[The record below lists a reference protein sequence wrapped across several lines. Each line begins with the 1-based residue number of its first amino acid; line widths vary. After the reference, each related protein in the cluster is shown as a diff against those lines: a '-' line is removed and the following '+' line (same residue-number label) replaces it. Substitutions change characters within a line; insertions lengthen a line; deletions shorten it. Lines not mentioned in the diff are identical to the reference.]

1 MKRHKAIILLVNLCA
16 FCFAYASAPNGYYSS
31 LNGKSGETLKNAI
44 HSIIR
49 PHTKLSYSSLWNY
62 FPTTDVYPETVNG
75 KHIVWDMYS
84 DNWNTREYWYYGGT
98 HGLNR
103 EHSVPK
109 SWWNSPSN
117 VEAYEAGTDII
128 HLFPSDGD
136 ANSAKSNYPL
146 GEVNTSLSVKFNN
159 GVSTVG
165 YPSISGSGTNYV
177 FEPDDEYK
185 GDFARVYFY
194 MATCYQDY
202 TWKYTYMFNNSSYLT
217 LNQYARNIL
226 LEWHRNDPVSQKE
239 RDRNDAVYTIQGNR
253 NPFVDDPN
261 LAEYIWGNKM
271 GESYNGGGNG
281 NVTGPAEILYPQL
294 GSSIDFGQ
302 IGLGKTINLELYV
315 KGQNITGSGITLVL
329 FDDNSHHQMF
339 SLSTERISAS
349 AMNST
354 NGYKLTITYKPTK
367 TGKHSTCLYF
377 YDGGITGSVTGVYI
391 NGECLE
397 VPTLSS
403 PVALP
408 AENVTTEG
416 YRAVWQAV
424 DEEVDF
430 YIITRSIYKDGVL
443 ITTEQVDTE
452 ETYYDFTREIGTSET
467 YYVQSS
473 RLGYTSPASNT
484 ITVAEGSGI
493 EGIEADH
500 ILAVATHPG
509 GIRFICNEPLSNV
522 CIYNTQGVMIKQ
534 LQTVENDLAVELPT
548 GIYLITAH
556 ESNKTIKAIIK

>member
-1 MKRHKAIILLVNLCA
+1 MKKQYNILFSIVIFSCI
-16 FCFAYASAPNGYYSS
+16 CAYAAAPNGYYNS

-44 HSIIR
+44 HSLVR
-49 PHTKLSYSSLWNY
+49 PHTKLSYSSLWNH
-62 FPTTDVYPETVNG
+62 FPKTDAYPEKVNG
-75 KHIVWDMYS
+75 KSIVWDMYS
-84 DNWNTREYWYYGGT
+84 DNWNNLDYWYYGGT
-98 HGLNR
+98 YGLNR

-109 SWWNSPSN
+109 SWWNSPSD

-128 HLFPSDGD
+128 HLFPSDAD

-165 YPSISGSGTNYV
+165 YPSISGSSTNYV

-202 TWKYTYMFNNSSYLT
+202 KWKYTYMFNNTSYLT
-217 LNQYARNIL
+217 LNQYSRNL
-226 LEWHRNDPVSQKE
+226 LLSWHRNDPVSQKE
-239 RDRNDAVYTIQGNR
+239 RDRNDAVFTIQGNR

-271 GESYNGGGNG
+271 GEVYNGGGNS
-281 NVTGPAEILYPQL
+281 NITGPAEILYPQL
-294 GSSIDFGQ
+294 GSTLDFGQ
-302 IGLGKTINLELYV
+302 LGLGKTANLEIYI

-329 FDDNSHHQMF
+329 YDNNTHHQMF
-339 SLSTERISAS
+339 ALSSERVSAS
-349 AMNST
+349 AVNST

-367 TGKHSTCLYF
+367 TGKHSTILYF
-377 YDGGITGSVTGVYI
+377 YDGGISGSLTGVYI
-391 NGECLE
+391 NGECLD
-397 VPTLSS
+397 VPTLSM

-408 AENVTTEG
+408 AENVTAEG
-416 YRAVWQAV
+416 YRAVWQPA

-430 YIITRSIYKDGVL
+430 YLVTRAIYKNGTL
-443 ITTEQVDTE
+443 INTEQVDTE
-452 ETYYDFTREIGTSET
+452 EAYYDFTRETGTSET

-473 RLGYTSPASNT
+473 RLGYLSPMSNT

-493 EGIEADH
+493 EGVDADH
-500 ILAVATHPG
+500 ILAIATHPG
-509 GIRFICNEPLSNV
+509 GIRFICNEVLTDV
-522 CIYNTQGVMIKQ
+522 RIHNTQGITVKQ
-534 LQTVENDLAVELPT
+534 FDYVENDLAVDLPT
-548 GIYLITAH
+548 GVYFITAK
-556 ESNKTIKAIIK
+556 ESPYPIRAIVK